1 MGLNF
6 RKSISIGKGLKL
18 NLSKS
23 GPSISFG
30 KSGLRQSINLK
41 GQSRTTVG
49 IPGTGVYYTKT
60 ANVKNVASSLFGGK
74 DKKSDASGK
83 KAVASSGKDE
93 AAIAAK
99 AQARQEAEEAKAAEL
114 EQAKQ
119 TVADYEALIE
129 AITSVHKASDGKVD
143 WEKVKA
149 GNVPADMTGLVNF
162 ADRVL
167 SGDTSAYLEVIGAF
181 NPFED
186 LAEFG
191 SNFLVGTDDPDILEV
206 EFQVKSDEVVPTVG
220 YSLTTAG
227 KLSEKELGKAA
238 YYDIVQ
244 DYVASTVLRVARDSF
259 ALLPIKTVLIHACDT
274 VINTATGHEEEMT
287 LLSARIRRDQIEMIN
302 FGFVDPSDCLGQFE
316 CNCNFKKT
324 AGYSPVDRLLP

>member
-74 DKKSDASGK
+74 DKKNDASGK
-83 KAVASSGKDE
+83 KAVASSKKDD
-93 AAIAAK
+93 AAIAAR

-143 WEKVKA
+143 WEKVRA

-186 LAEFG
+186 LTEYG

-206 EFQVKSDEVVPTVG
+206 EFQVKSEEVVPTVG
-220 YSLTTAG
+220 YSLTAAG

-244 DYVASTVLRVARDSF
+244 DYVASTVLRVARDAF
-259 ALLPIKTVLIHACDT
+259 ALLPVKTVLIHACDT

-287 LLSARIRRDQIEMIN
+287 LLSARISREQIETIN
-302 FGFVDPSDCLGQFE
+302 FALVDPSDCLGLFE

-324 AGYSPVDRLLP
+324 SGYSPVDRLLP

>member
-30 KSGLRQSINLK
+30 KSGLRQSVNLK
-41 GQSRTTVG
+41 GQTRTTVG

-60 ANVKNVASSLFGGK
+60 SNVKNIAGLFTG
-74 DKKSDASGK
+74 KKSDDKKDSGK
-83 KAVASSGKDE
+83 KTSGSSRKDE

-99 AQARQEAEEAKAAEL
+99 AQAKQEAEAAKAAEL

-119 TVADYEALIE
+119 TVAEYEELIDT
-129 AITSVHKASDGKVD
+129 IKSVHKASDGKVD

-186 LAEFG
+186 LTDYG
-191 SNFLVGTDDPDILEV
+191 SNFLVGTDDPSILEV
-206 EFQVKSDEVVPTVG
+206 EFQVKSDEVVPTIG
-220 YSLTTAG
+220 YSLTSTG

-244 DYVASTVLRVARDSF
+244 DYVASTILRVARDAF
-259 ALLPIKTVLIHACDT
+259 ALLPIQNVLIHACDT

-287 LLSARIRRDQIEMIN
+287 LVSAKITRAQIEGIN
-302 FGFVDPSDCLGQFE
+302 FEFVDPSDWLGTFE

-324 AGYSPVDRLLP
+324 SGYTPVDRLLP